1 MISAKYGDELQ
12 LVVSLRPPQ
21 ARDPLPGKLMSLLVR
36 WNDERQIASD
46 LAQEHSLWMAA
57 FWEKLRAAGAV
68 MDIKPAIKR

>member
-1 MISAKYGDELQ
+1 
-12 LVVSLRPPQ
+12 
-21 ARDPLPGKLMSLLVR
+21 MSLLVR

-68 MDIKPAIKR
+68 MDIKPATKR